1 MKEGSL
7 SGRDRIKKQFSHF
20 SVRTKLIVAL
30 LVVSLCSMLASTYI
44 CSKTGE
50 ALLSEKV
57 FNQLTTLRGST
68 AQQLERYFKFI
79 VDHTQTLSD
88 DEMFVSAMKETKQA
102 FDQLATVNVPKE
114 YDEKLLQFYR
124 NEFVPR
130 LTQGLGAT
138 PVAETFLPK
147 TPAARYLQYHYIA
160 NNLYPIGEKYKLA
173 DPKDGSA
180 YSRINAKYT
189 DKFLNIA
196 QRFGYDDMYFID
208 LQGNV
213 IFVLSNEP
221 EFATNI
227 LTGPLA
233 DSNLTAAYRA
243 CRRSNSSTYVKVVDF
258 QPYLMSYNAPTAF
271 VASPIFDNAQ
281 MIGVLAFK
289 LPTKPINQITNYGN
303 KWKEQGLG
311 NTAEV
316 VLVGPDSLM
325 RSNARLM
332 VENPEKFLQVASAN
346 GVSEDIVK
354 KIRYFKTTTLL
365 LLARSKGIDQALRG
379 KTLLFRG
386 KDYRGIE
393 VLGSTAP
400 IQFAELQW
408 VISAKIEVSEA
419 FASIAQFQ
427 RQVFISAALIMVLV
441 TLISTLISYLFV
453 KPINQII
460 ATTQQVE
467 AGDENAI
474 VKSGTR
480 DEFNDLARAFN
491 SMVYT
496 LRSQIQERDHNL
508 KESDTL
514 IDKLMPLHIAG
525 RLKAGEGM
533 VADPAPNVT
542 VLFSDIEYFTRLSQ
556 RMNNVQ
562 VVHLLDDLID
572 GFDDLVDKYGLEKI
586 KSIGDGYMAV
596 CGLSVPQ
603 IDSDRRTI
611 DCALEMIAYVHRYSD
626 QHGLNIN
633 LRVGINTGEVVAGTV
648 GKSRFNYDVWGETVN
663 NAHRLKSAA
672 PAGSILVSSEIHE
685 RLADIYEFEPFRPI
699 AEPGKEALEAWQ
711 LRSES
716 RTVETQSSDRTREN
730 GMSAPATSQPKMTRD
745 SLNQTRRASTSENGT
760 GKNTAQTRE
769 R

>member
-1 MKEGSL
+1 MREGSL
-7 SGRDRIKKQFSHF
+7 GDRDRLKKQFSNF

-50 ALLSEKV
+50 ALLSEQV

-68 AQQLERYFKFI
+68 AQQLDRYFKFV

-88 DEMFVSAMKETKQA
+88 DEMFVSAMKQFKQA
-102 FDQLATVNVPKE
+102 YDQLATVNVPKE
-114 YDEKLLQFYR
+114 YEEKLLQFYR

-130 LTQGLGAT
+130 LKQGLDGT
-138 PVAETFLPK
+138 PEAETFLPK
-147 TPAARYLQYHYIA
+147 TPVARYLQYHYIA
-160 NNLYPIGEKYKLA
+160 NNPYPVGEKYKLA

-180 YSRINAKYT
+180 YTRLNAKYT
-189 DKFLNIA
+189 DNFLNVV
-196 QRFGYDDMYFID
+196 QRFEYNDMYFID
-208 LQGNV
+208 LQGNI

-221 EFATNI
+221 EFGRNI
-227 LTGPLA
+227 RTGILA
-233 DSNLTAAYRA
+233 DSNLTAAYLD
-243 CRRSNSSTYVKVVDF
+243 CRRSSSTSYVKVVDF
-258 QPYLMSYNAPTAF
+258 QPFVTSRNEPSAF
-271 VASPIFDNAQ
+271 VASPIFDQAQ

-303 KWKEQGLG
+303 KWKELGLG
-311 NTAEV
+311 KTGEV
-316 VLVGPDSLM
+316 VLVGSDSSM
-325 RSNARLM
+325 RSNARLLL
-332 VENPEKFLQVASAN
+332 ENPDKFIQIVTAN
-346 GVSEDIVK
+346 GLSEDIAK

-365 LLARSKGIDQALRG
+365 MPAKSEGIEKALRG
-379 KTLLFRG
+379 QTVVFRG

-400 IQFAELQW
+400 IEFAGLQW
-408 VISAKIEVSEA
+408 VVSAKMDASEA
-419 FASIAQFQ
+419 FASIAKFQ
-427 RQVFISAALIMVLV
+427 RQVFISAALIVVLV
-441 TLISTLISYLFV
+441 TLISTYISYLFV
-453 KPINQII
+453 KPINRII

-467 AGDENAI
+467 AGEENAL
-474 VKSGTR
+474 VSSGTR

-491 SMVYT
+491 SMVYN
-496 LRSQIQERDHNL
+496 LHRQIQERDHSL
-508 KESDTL
+508 RESDTL
-514 IDKLMPLHIAG
+514 MDRLIPLHIAQ

-542 VLFSDIEYFTRLSQ
+542 VLFSDLEYFTRLSQ
-556 RMNNVQ
+556 RLNNVQ
-562 VVHLLDDLID
+562 VVELLDDLID

-586 KSIGDGYMAV
+586 KTIGDGYMAV

-611 DCALEMIAYVHRYSD
+611 DCAMEMIAYVHRYSD
-626 QHGLNIN
+626 QHGLNLD

-672 PAGSILVSSEIHE
+672 PAGSLLVSSEIHE
-685 RLADIYEFEPFRPI
+685 RLADVYDFEPFRPI

-716 RTVETQSSDRTREN
+716 RTVETQSSEVGTSEK
-730 GMSAPATSQPKMTRD
+730 GMSAQATGQPKMTSD
-745 SLNQTRRASTSENGT
+745 SMKETLGDHRPENGKS
-760 GKNTAQTRE
+760 KNTAHP
-769 R
+769 

>member
-1 MKEGSL
+1 MRESSL
-7 SGRDRIKKQFSHF
+7 SSRDRLKKQFSNF

-30 LVVSLCSMLASTYI
+30 LLVSLCSMLASTYI
-44 CSKTGE
+44 CSRTGE

-68 AQQLERYFKFI
+68 AQQLDRYFKFV

-88 DEMFVSAMKETKQA
+88 DEMFVSAMKEFKQA
-102 FDQLATVNVPKE
+102 YDQLATVNVPKE

-130 LTQGLGAT
+130 LKQGLDGT
-138 PVAETFLPK
+138 PEAETFMPR
-147 TPAARYLQYHYIA
+147 TAVARYLQYHFIA
-160 NNLYPIGEKYKLA
+160 NNPYPVGEKYKLA

-180 YSRINAKYT
+180 YTRLNVKYT
-189 DKFLNIA
+189 DNFLNVV
-196 QRFGYDDMYFID
+196 QRFEYNDMYFID
-208 LQGNV
+208 LQGNI

-221 EFATNI
+221 EFGRNI
-227 LTGPLA
+227 RTGILA
-233 DSNLTAAYRA
+233 DSNLTAAYLD
-243 CRRSNSSTYVKVVDF
+243 CRRSSSTSYVKVVDF
-258 QPYLMSYNAPTAF
+258 QPFVTSRNEPSAF
-271 VASPIFDNAQ
+271 VASPIFDQAQ

-303 KWKEQGLG
+303 KWQELGLG
-311 NTAEV
+311 KTGEV
-316 VLVGPDSLM
+316 VLVGPDKLM
-325 RSNARLM
+325 RSNARLV
-332 VENPEKFLQVASAN
+332 VENPEKFIQTVTAN
-346 GVSEDIVK
+346 GLSENIAK

-365 LLARSKGIDQALRG
+365 MPARSEGIEKALKG
-379 KTLLFRG
+379 KTVVFRN

-400 IQFAELQW
+400 IEFAGLQW
-408 VISAKIEVSEA
+408 VVSAKMDASEA
-419 FASIAQFQ
+419 FASIAKFQ

-441 TLISTLISYLFV
+441 TLISTYISYLFV
-453 KPINQII
+453 KPINRII

-467 AGDENAI
+467 AGEENAI
-474 VKSGTR
+474 VRSGTQ

-491 SMVYT
+491 SMVYN
-496 LRSQIQERDHNL
+496 LRRQIQERDHNL
-508 KESDTL
+508 KESETL
-514 IDKLMPLHIAG
+514 MDRLIPLHIAQ

-542 VLFSDIEYFTRLSQ
+542 VLFSDLEYFTRLSQ
-556 RMNNVQ
+556 RLNNVQ
-562 VVHLLDDLID
+562 VVELLDDLID
-572 GFDDLVDKYGLEKI
+572 SFDDLADKYGLEKI

-685 RLADIYEFEPFRPI
+685 RLADVYDFEPFRPI

-716 RTVETQSSDRTREN
+716 RTVETQSSNAGTEEK
-730 GMSAPATSQPKMTRD
+730 GMSAQATSPSKMTRD
-745 SLNQTRRASTSENGT
+745 SFKETLGERRPENGT
-760 GKNTAQTRE
+760 SKNTAHP
-769 R
+769 

>member
-1 MKEGSL
+1 MREGSV
-7 SGRDRIKKQFSHF
+7 SGRDRIKKQFSNF

-44 CSKTGE
+44 CSRTGE
-50 ALLSEKV
+50 AILSEKV
-57 FNQLTTLRGST
+57 FNQLTSLRGST
-68 AQQLERYFKFI
+68 QQQLERYFQFVI
-79 VDHTQTLSD
+79 DHTQTLSD
-88 DEMFVSAMKETKQA
+88 DNMFISAMKEFKQG

-130 LTQGLGAT
+130 LAQGLGTT

-147 TPAARYLQYHYIA
+147 TPPARYLQYHYIA
-160 NNLYPIGEKYKLA
+160 NNPYPVGEKYKLSDA
-173 DPKDGSA
+173 KDGSL
-180 YSRINAKYT
+180 YSRVNIKYN
-189 DKFLNIA
+189 DNFDNIA
-196 QRFGYDDMYFID
+196 QRFGYYDMYLID
-208 LQGNV
+208 MQGNV
-213 IFVLSNEP
+213 VYLLSNESD
-221 EFATNI
+221 FGTNI

-233 DSNLTAAYRA
+233 DSNLTAAYRD
-243 CRRSNSSTYVKVVDF
+243 CRRSNSTTYVKVVDF
-258 QPYLMSYNAPTAF
+258 QPYLMSYNAPSAF

-281 MIGVLAFK
+281 MIGVLAFQ
-289 LPTKPINQITNYGN
+289 LPTKQINEITNYGN
-303 KWKEQGLG
+303 KWKDYGLG
-311 NTAEV
+311 NTGEV
-316 VLVGPDSLM
+316 VLVGQDFLM
-325 RSNARLM
+325 RSNTRFLQ
-332 VENPEKFLQVASAN
+332 ENPEKFLQVVTAN
-346 GVSEDIVK
+346 GMSEDVAK

-365 LLARSKGIDQALRG
+365 MPARSKGIEQAVRG
-379 KTLLFRG
+379 KTVLFRN

-393 VLGSTAP
+393 VLGSTGP
-400 IQFAELQW
+400 IEFAGLQW

-419 FASIAQFQ
+419 FASIAKFQ
-427 RQVFISAALIMVLV
+427 RQVFLSAVLIMVLV
-441 TLISTLISYLFV
+441 TLISTLIAYLFV
-453 KPINQII
+453 KPINRLIG
-460 ATTQQVE
+460 TTQQVE
-467 AGDENAI
+467 AGDKNAI
-474 VKSGTR
+474 VRSGTR

-508 KESDTL
+508 KESETL
-514 IDKLMPLHIAG
+514 MDKLIPLHIAQ
-525 RLKAGEGM
+525 RLKAGEGI

-603 IDSDRRTI
+603 IDGDRRTI

-626 QHGLNIN
+626 QHGLNLD

-716 RTVETQSSDRTREN
+716 RIVEAQSSDVRTPAN
-730 GMSAPATSQPKMTRD
+730 GRRDQAAPQPKMTRD
-745 SLNQTRRASTSENGT
+745 SSL
-760 GKNTAQTRE
+760 
-769 R
+769 